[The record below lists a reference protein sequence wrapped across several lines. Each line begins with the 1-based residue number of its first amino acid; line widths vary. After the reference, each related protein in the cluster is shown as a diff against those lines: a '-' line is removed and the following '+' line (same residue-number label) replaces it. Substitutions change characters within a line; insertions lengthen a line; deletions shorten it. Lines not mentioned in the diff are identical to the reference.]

1 VTTKR
6 DRDGALDQLLRQQAQ
21 TAAEGDAAGPCLDA
35 ETLSAWAEGGLKGYG
50 QAMAEDHLATCA
62 RCQATLATLTRLSPP
77 PEAPAPE
84 RWWELFLSVRWLA
97 PFAAGALAVLVW
109 IAMPSDRS
117 PNPGSPQ
124 PTPPPARTAPGGQPQ
139 ATESGEN
146 REQEAA
152 ALAANQKTLRAPADE
167 KVSADSAK
175 EETKAAPRE
184 ERALAKQAGNE
195 DAVGRLDATS
205 AARDAAAAQSASPPA
220 PAAASP
226 AAELG
231 AAKAA
236 SMPRQRFGAREV
248 ASPDPSVRWRVGP
261 AGSVQHSED
270 SGATWETLPSEV
282 TTDLLGAVSPSPTV
296 CWVVGR
302 AGTILLA
309 TDGRR
314 FQRIPFPA
322 SADLVGVRAT
332 DARSATVV
340 GSDGRT
346 FTTADGGATWE
357 MNPR

>member
-1 VTTKR
+1 VRTKR

-21 TAAEGDAAGPCLDA
+21 TAADGDAAGPCLDA

-50 QAMAEDHLATCA
+50 QAMAEDHLAACA

-117 PNPGSPQ
+117 TNPGSPQ

-152 ALAANQKTLRAPADE
+152 ALAANQKTLRAPVDK

-175 EETKAAPRE
+175 EETKPAPRD

-195 DAVGRLDATS
+195 DVGRLDATA
-205 AARDAAAAQSASPPA
+205 AARDEAPK
-220 PAAASP
+220 PAAAPP
-226 AAELG
+226 AQAAATRTSELET
-231 AAKAA
+231 AKVA
-236 SMPRQRFGAREV
+236 SLARQRFVAREV
-248 ASPDPSVRWRVGP
+248 ASSDPSVRWRVGP
-261 AGSVQHSED
+261 VGSVQHSAD

-282 TTDLLGAVSPSPTV
+282 TTDLLGAASPSPTV

-302 AGTILLA
+302 AGTILLT

-322 SADLVGVRAT
+322 SADLVAVRAT

-340 GSDGRT
+340 GSDGRM